1 MANESWIEFSLI
13 PNLYSKSGSYASG
26 FWTLL
31 WVNKS
36 PGDVVKCRSRF
47 SGLEMGHML
56 PGNAD
61 VQTTHWVAWICSPF
75 LQLCLSR
82 SGLWSWLTICG
93 SLPCSAGGRWEGP
106 FSAVPTSLVSSLISI
121 SPSPSPS
128 VFHLPYL
135 CMFWLLTPLSS
146 FSPSFFNNQCS
157 PCLWVT
163 AHFGT
168 LAERPSLALGFL
180 EIRVAKTYLQQQGR
194 FKFT

>member
-82 SGLWSWLTICG
+82 SVYGPDWPSVDRC
-93 SLPCSAGGRWEGP
+93 PAQQEEGGRVP
-106 FSAVPTSLVSSLISI
+106 FLQSPHHSFQAWYPSHLLHHLLSFICLICACSDSWPHCPVSHHPSSTTSA
-121 SPSPSPS
+121 
-128 VFHLPYL
+128 HLA
-135 CMFWLLTPLSS
+135 CESQLT
-146 FSPSFFNNQCS
+146 
-157 PCLWVT
+157 
-163 AHFGT
+163 
-168 LAERPSLALGFL
+168 L
-180 EIRVAKTYLQQQGR
+180 EH
-194 FKFT
+194 